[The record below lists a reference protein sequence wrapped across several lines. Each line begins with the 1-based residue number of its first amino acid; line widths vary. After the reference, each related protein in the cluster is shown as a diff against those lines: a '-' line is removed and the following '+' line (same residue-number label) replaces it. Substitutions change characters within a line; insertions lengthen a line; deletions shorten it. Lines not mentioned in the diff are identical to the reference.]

1 MPPATGNGNIST
13 LDKSSR
19 SDLDNRIQQT
29 IDTIRAGFNDDE
41 LKHFVLELVRRQPIV
56 RAEIE
61 SFVSASLRRRQS
73 NQSAIDKSAASLSS
87 INTPPADARIDRSH
101 TAPAPA
107 RSGEGLKTYVIM
119 RHPDLAQSNTTD
131 GPFVLVPT
139 SELPDKTTVAMT
151 AAGNEPSSERHPSS
165 MPPFNVSQ
173 SSLAAPATT
182 ASTSLASTQLNDL
195 TASYNVSPY
204 APSQPP
210 DANATQPRF
219 VEPSSI
225 EPSSQNGGTFQTNFV
240 NYGPYSTPQ
249 EIAVTSPSLLPP
261 ASQAASNLVP
271 SKRRRPNQPRPRAD
285 QASGSGST
293 TSGKSKPSH
302 NLEDIPRR
310 ARQVFEEQAPR
321 LPKRI
326 TGYITYISGIC
337 KDQGTP
343 ETRKEGLE
351 ALCEIC
357 NMICTSFPANSSLI
371 LYRHYENSEVFQIA
385 LSDVIFKTN
394 KEAGRV
400 PVYAL
405 DPADKGWALHKL
417 QALEQ
422 SARMRGLTNWC
433 EKINSVVSIM

>member
-1 MPPATGNGNIST
+1 MAPATGNGSIST
-13 LDKSSR
+13 LDKSAR
-19 SDLDNRIQQT
+19 SELDNRVQQT

-41 LKHFVLELVRRQPIV
+41 LKHFVRELVRRQPIV
-56 RAEIE
+56 RTEIE
-61 SFVSASLRRRQS
+61 SFVSATLRRRQS
-73 NQSAIDKSAASLSS
+73 NQSATDKPAASSS
-87 INTPPADARIDRSH
+87 SSNTPPTDARLDGLHAAS
-101 TAPAPA
+101 APAQTI
-107 RSGEGLKTYVIM
+107 EGLKTYVIV
-119 RHPDLAQSNTTD
+119 RHPDLAHQSSTND

-139 SELPDKTTVAMT
+139 SELPQKSPGVSI
-151 AAGNEPSSERHPSS
+151 AAGIEPISERRVSNMPSS
-165 MPPFNVSQ
+165 NASQ
-173 SSLAAPATT
+173 SNLTLVPPATS
-182 ASTSLASTQLNDL
+182 AGVSLASTQLNDL
-195 TASYNVSPY
+195 SNSYNASPY

-210 DANATQPRF
+210 DTNATQPRF
-219 VEPSSI
+219 VEPS
-225 EPSSQNGGTFQTNFV
+225 PQNGGRFESNFV

-249 EIAVTSPSLLPP
+249 AISVTSPEILPP
-261 ASQAASNLVP
+261 ASQAPSGSTP
-271 SKRRRPNQPRPRAD
+271 SKRKRPNQPRPRAN
-285 QASGSGST
+285 QANGSGST
-293 TSGKSKPSH
+293 SAGKSKPFH

-371 LYRHYENSEVFQIA
+371 LYKHYENSEVFQIA
-385 LSDVIFKTN
+385 LSDIIFKTN

-400 PVYAL
+400 PTYAL

-433 EKINSVVSIM
+433 EKINSVVSLM